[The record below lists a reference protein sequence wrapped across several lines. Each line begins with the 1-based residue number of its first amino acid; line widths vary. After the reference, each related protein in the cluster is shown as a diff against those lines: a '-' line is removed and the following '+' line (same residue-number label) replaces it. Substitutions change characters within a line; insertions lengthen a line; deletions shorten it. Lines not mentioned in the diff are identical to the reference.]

1 MASAS
6 PLRRCLWLLLL
17 VAALSVR
24 GLTPDGW
31 MTMRTADGGIALM
44 PCDGMAPASSSS
56 PAMSGHHMMGHTM
69 AAHHGDDHHKQDHSN
84 RADHPCAFAG
94 IAALDGAPP
103 PLALAAPIAPDSTP
117 PALARFDILP
127 GRGLA
132 APPPPATG
140 PPALA

>member
-1 MASAS
+1 MTSAS
-6 PLRRCLWLLLL
+6 PLHRYLWLLLL

-31 MTMRTADGGIALM
+31 MTMKAADGGIALM
-44 PCDGMAPASSSS
+44 PCDGMAPTA
-56 PAMSGHHMMGHTM
+56 PMKMTM
-69 AAHHGDDHHKQDHSN
+69 AMPGHHGDDHQQQDHSN

-103 PLALAAPIAPDSTP
+103 PMALAAPIPPEGDL
-117 PALARFDILP
+117 PALIAFDIVP